1 MRIFIALLVVSF
13 MVVLSSCRNDFE
25 FEDYQGNLMFSK
37 ETVYLDTVFSNIGS
51 STYRLKVYNNSDTD
65 LVIPTLKL
73 GKGVSS
79 KFRLMVDG
87 LTGEDNNGDK
97 IGDGKIF
104 YNVELLA
111 RDFMFVFIE
120 VTSSILDANP
130 TDFLYTDEIEFYA
143 KNNQVLQK
151 VNLVT
156 LVQDAV
162 FIYPERTGSPN
173 NFTYENV
180 NLGLNS
186 NNQTPIKIEGSK
198 LSANDPVNGDELN
211 WTNQKPYVIYGYA
224 VVPNGETL
232 VIKEGARIH
241 FHANSGLLVN
251 KTANLQI
258 NGKKDIVN
266 NGVITIK
273 REVTFEGDRLEYSF
287 SETPGQWAAIIFLS
301 ETDNNWIKYTT
312 IKNASVGL
320 FMQPF
325 ELYQD
330 NPPSLL
336 GNPKILIENSQFYNH
351 SNIGILGRNANITG
365 KNVVINNC
373 GEASLACTFG
383 GNFNFTHSTINNSFN
398 STKQTALVLNDYRK
412 KSQTTFDTLSLQANF
427 NNCIIYGY
435 NSRNIFLD
443 KKGSSFNF
451 TFDHCLIKFNSQN
464 VVLENPNLYIFTNNT
479 LYKNCSI
486 TDNSTTHNPKYKNT
500 NRNQLWPTQDLNL
513 PINPL
518 FATFEDINNQPRDS
532 NVNLGAY
539 QTIP

>member
-1 MRIFIALLVVSF
+1 MRIFIAFLIATF
-13 MVVLSSCRNDFE
+13 VVLFSSCRNDFE
-25 FEDYQGNLMFSK
+25 FEDYQGNLKFSK

-87 LTGEDNNGDK
+87 LTGEDHNGDK

-111 RDFMFVFIE
+111 RDSMFVFIE

-130 TDFLYTDEIEFYA
+130 VDFLYTDEIQFYS

-173 NFTYENV
+173 NFSYEIA

-186 NNQTPIKIEGSK
+186 NGNPLNIIGSN
-198 LSANDPVNGDELN
+198 LSNNDPINGDELL

-224 VVPNGETL
+224 VVPNGQTL
-232 VIKEGARIH
+232 VINKGAKVY

-251 KTANLQI
+251 KTASLQI
-258 NGKKDIVN
+258 NGTKSEQV
-266 NGVITIK
+266 V
-273 REVTFEGDRLEYSF
+273 FEGDRLEYSF
-287 SETPGQWAAIIFLS
+287 SETPGQWGAIVFLS
-301 ETDNNWIKYTT
+301 EINDNNWIKYAT

-330 NPPSLL
+330 NPPSIL
-336 GNPKILIENSQFYNH
+336 GSPNILIENSRFYNH
-351 SNIGILGRNANITG
+351 SNIGILGRNATITG

-383 GNFNFTHSTINNSFN
+383 GSYNFTHSTINNSFN
-398 STKQTALVLNDYRK
+398 STKQTSLVLNDYRK
-412 KSQTTFDTLSLQANF
+412 ISQTTFDTRNLQANF
-427 NNCIIYGY
+427 NNCIIYGS

-443 KKGSSFNF
+443 KKGSNFNF

-464 VVLENPNLYIFTNNT
+464 LSDTQNLYVFTNNT
-479 LYKNCSI
+479 YYKNCSI
-486 TDNSTTHNPKYKNT
+486 TDNSTTHNPKYKNV

-513 PINPL
+513 PFNPL
-518 FATFEDINNQPRDS
+518 FANGLDINEQPRAS
-532 NVNLGAY
+532 NTNLGAY